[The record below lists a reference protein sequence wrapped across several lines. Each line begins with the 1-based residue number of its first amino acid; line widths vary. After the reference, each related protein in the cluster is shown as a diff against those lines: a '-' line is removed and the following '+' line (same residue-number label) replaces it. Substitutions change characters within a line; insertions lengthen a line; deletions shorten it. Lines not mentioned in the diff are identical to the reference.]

1 MDFAQLRILLEEL
14 LGFLNQHGGRSVE
27 IQKGLIADL
36 RQTIAGGADD
46 DAKASEALRRFKQ
59 LYPPRGGLSDFYV
72 WTEDLEQR
80 KKINQEFHRIG
91 NQIGDML
98 RDLEK

>member
-1 MDFAQLRILLEEL
+1 MDFAQLSALLEEL
-14 LGFLNQHGGRSVE
+14 LRFLNQHGGRSVE

-46 DAKASEALRRFKQ
+46 GAKASEALRRFKQ

-72 WTEDLEQR
+72 WIDDLEQR
-80 KKINQEFHRIG
+80 KKINQEFDRIG
-91 NQIGDML
+91 NQIWDML
-98 RDLEK
+98 KNLDG